1 MLLLICRIVTTYVR
15 ILCERDVDSLVSK
28 FRQGYK
34 GTGFESI
41 CVFSKVPLSD
51 VATLLDPG
59 ENNLTALLPVRS
71 SIGREKVMCS

>member
-1 MLLLICRIVTTYVR
+1 MFSAANSGDGATNLWHCENSVR

-59 ENNLTALLPVRS
+59 ENNLTALPVRS
-71 SIGREKVMCS
+71 